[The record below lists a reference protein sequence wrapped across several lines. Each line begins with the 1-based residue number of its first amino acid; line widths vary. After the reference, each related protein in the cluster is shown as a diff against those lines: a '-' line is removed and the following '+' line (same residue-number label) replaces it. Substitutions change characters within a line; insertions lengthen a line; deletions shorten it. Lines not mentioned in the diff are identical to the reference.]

1 MNIKSRKSL
10 VLVAAFYFAANVQ
23 AQEKKTDSTLQEK
36 KIDEVVLIGYGGVKK
51 SNLTSAVSTV
61 KASTFDERPISNVA
75 QAIQGNAAGVNVTQP
90 SGKPGA
96 ALDVKIRGNTSI
108 TSSTSPLYV
117 VDGVQTTDISGI
129 NPDDI
134 VDMTI
139 LKDASSTAIYGVN
152 GSSGVVI
159 ITTKRGKYSK
169 GQLGFNAYWG
179 FSKQVSNIKV
189 LNLEQYKTLLGEI
202 RTSYLTTANNA
213 MYAGINTD
221 WQKQVYQT
229 GFDQNYNV
237 NYSFGT
243 ENVKIYTSLGYQGI
257 KGIIRPSEFERF
269 SGRVNLDAKFS
280 SWLKFNASL
289 GYTKTDLANTNDNLS
304 TARGGV
310 VLSALNTPLFLPVYG
325 TDVKVI
331 PTNNSGAVLPGYL
344 PGQFAPNPFQSGWE
358 NPLSYLTRVNK
369 TWNNRFMSNFGFDVQ
384 LAKNLTFKPSVSLD
398 FTDTNTMGFVN
409 AYQTVYGRQQQGLGN
424 SSNSILQNILYE
436 ATLNYNIKSDK
447 NDFTFLLG
455 ANARD
460 VKWINKTKSGRFFP
474 QDLRTF
480 DYNLA
485 RQQNHNYI
493 ARNLR
498 EASAFARAIYTYD
511 DKYTIM
517 GIIKTQGSSSL
528 SKNNRWGYFPGVSV
542 AWTASNENFLKDN
555 KVISYL
561 KLRGGWGEAGNA
573 AGIPYYASF
582 PLEAIDDLSHDP
594 ITGNPRGV
602 WRQFQYGNSDLSWEV
617 TTDIN
622 AGMDINFLNDRI
634 RLSADFFHR
643 KTRDLIM
650 GITFGNTSY
659 GFNSNIGTLE
669 NKGVELT
676 LNTQNIK
683 SDNFSWDT
691 SFNISFLKNK
701 ILSINYVPVY
711 DVANIE
717 TVGETAVR
725 FTPGVA
731 VGSFFGYKVDRVDP
745 LTGAIKYKDLDGDG
759 NVFSD
764 IDPDDR
770 TFIGNP
776 NPKFTAGL
784 TNHFK
789 YKNLYLD
796 VLLTASYGNDILNAS
811 RMDLE
816 LMNDFKNQST
826 AVLNRWTTPGQ
837 ITNVPKANDPNA
849 MHISD
854 RFVEDGSYL
863 RLKSVTLGYN
873 FKNLFKGISNLN
885 VYVTGQ
891 NLLTWTKYSGLDP
904 EVNAFSSSP
913 GIIGVDYGTYPQ
925 VRTFIFG
932 IKTTF

>member
-1 MNIKSRKSL
+1 MNIESKKSL
-10 VLVAAFYFAANVQ
+10 MLVAAFYFAVNLQ
-23 AQEKKTDSTLQEK
+23 AQERKDTVVKERR
-36 KIDEVVLIGYGGVKK
+36 IDEIVLIGYGGVKK
-51 SNLTSAVSTV
+51 SNLTSAVSTI
-61 KASTFDERPISNVA
+61 KASTFDDRPISNVA

-108 TSSTSPLYV
+108 TSNTSPLYV

-129 NPDDI
+129 NTDDI

-139 LKDASSTAIYGVN
+139 LKDATSTAIYGVN

-159 ITTKRGKYSK
+159 ITTKRGRYGK
-169 GQLGFNAYWG
+169 GQLAFNAYWG
-179 FSKQVSNIKV
+179 FSKQVNAIKV

-202 RTSYLTTANNA
+202 RPSYLNTANNP

-221 WQKQVYQT
+221 WQKEVYQT

-243 ENVKIYTSLGYQGI
+243 DNVKIYTSLGYQGI
-257 KGIIRPSEFERF
+257 RGIIRPSEFERF
-269 SGRVNLDAKFS
+269 SGKVNLDAKFS
-280 SWLKFNASL
+280 SWLKFNTSL
-289 GYTKTDLANTNDNLS
+289 GYVKTDLNNTNDNLS

-310 VLSALNTPLFLPVYG
+310 VLSALNTPSFLPVYG

-331 PTNNSGAVLPGYL
+331 PTNSNGATLPGYL

-358 NPLSYLTRVNK
+358 NPLAYLNRINK

-398 FTDTNTMGFVN
+398 FVDTNTMGFVN

-424 SSNSILQNILYE
+424 SSNNTWQNILYE
-436 ATLNYNIKSDK
+436 ATLNYAIKSGK

-460 VKWINKTKSGRFFP
+460 AKWINRTKSGRYFP
-474 QDLRTF
+474 EDLRTF
-480 DYNLA
+480 DYNA
-485 RQQNHNYI
+485 ATQKNYNYI

-498 EASAFARAIYTYD
+498 EVSGFARAIYTYD
-511 DKYTIM
+511 NKYTIM
-517 GIIKTQGSSSL
+517 GIIKPQASSSL
-528 SKNNRWGYFPGVSV
+528 SNKNRWGYFPGASV
-542 AWTASNENFLKDN
+542 AWTASNEDFLKDS
-555 KVISYL
+555 KTISYL
-561 KLRGGWGEAGNA
+561 KIRGGWGEAGNA
-573 AGIPYYASF
+573 AGIPYYASY
-582 PLEAIDDLSHDP
+582 PLESIDDLSYDP
-594 ITGNPRGV
+594 VTGNPRGV

-622 AGMDINFLNDRI
+622 AGVDINFLDDKI
-634 RLSADFFHR
+634 RFTADFFHR

-650 GITFGNTSY
+650 GITFGNTTY

-669 NKGVELT
+669 NKGMEFS
-676 LNTQNIK
+676 LNTQNIN
-683 SDNFSWDT
+683 SDSFSWNT

-701 ILSINYVPVY
+701 ILGINYVPVY
-711 DVANIE
+711 DVASIE

-731 VGSFFGYKVDRVDP
+731 VGSFFGYKVDGVDP
-745 LTGAIKYKDLDGDG
+745 STGNIKYKDLDGDG
-759 NVFSD
+759 NLHSD

-789 YKNLYLD
+789 YKNAYLD
-796 VLLTASYGNDILNAS
+796 VLLTASYGNDIFNAS
-811 RMDLE
+811 RLDLE

-863 RLKSVTLGYN
+863 KLKSVTLGYN
-873 FKNLFKGISNLN
+873 FKNLFKGISN
-885 VYVTGQ
+885 VSAYITGQ
-891 NLLTWTKYSGLDP
+891 NLLTWTKYSGFDP